1 MGRLLVVAIVYALP
15 IAACGQTADV
25 DRMCELNDEF
35 AALNER
41 TIPNIE
47 NDPFPEP
54 AMLEENF
61 VEGNRLLREMVDAAP
76 DTIRA
81 DLSTYVESI
90 EKLSGLYA
98 DFGYDRELVWAT
110 MDEEAYVREY
120 GLDEEARERIGDWF
134 EEHCGV
140 DLQG

>member
-1 MGRLLVVAIVYALP
+1 MGRLLGVVVLCAVLVG
-15 IAACGQTADV
+15 ACGSSV
-25 DRMCELNDEF
+25 ERMCELNDQF

-47 NDPFPEP
+47 DAPFPEP

-61 VEGNRLLREMVDAAP
+61 VKGNELMREMVDVAP
-76 DTIRA
+76 DEIRA

-90 EKLSGLYA
+90 EKLSDLYA
-98 DFGYDRELVWAT
+98 GFGYDREAVWAT
-110 MDEEAYVREY
+110 MDEEAYLREY
-120 GLDEEARERIGDWF
+120 SFDEEARARIGDWF
-134 EEHCGV
+134 AEHCGM